1 MKWLALAAGLAVLV
15 VVAVALVGSRLPRH
29 HVAVRSARL
38 HQPLP
43 AVWDAIA
50 DPLAG
55 ASWRGDLRSVE
66 RLPDR
71 EGRLVWKE
79 RGRRGDALTLELM
92 ADEPPRRRVVRIA
105 DPSLPFG
112 GTWTYELATEGDAVR
127 VTITERGEVRNPVFR
142 FLARFVFGHG
152 GTMETFL
159 EQLGARFGEQVTP
172 SREEGGWDS
181 KRTARCATGRSR
193 RPGRRGSRRRS

>member
-1 MKWLALAAGLAVLV
+1 MKWVALAAGLVVLAV
-15 VVAVALVGSRLPRH
+15 AAIALVGSLLPRD
-29 HVAVRSARL
+29 HVAARSARF
-38 HQPLP
+38 HRPPQ
-43 AVWDAIA
+43 AVWDIIA

-55 ASWRGDLRSVE
+55 VSWRSDLRLVE

-71 EGRLVWKE
+71 DGRLVWRE
-79 RGRRGDALTLELM
+79 TSGNGDALTLELV

-112 GTWTYELATEGDAVR
+112 GTWTYELAGEGDAVR
-127 VTITERGEVRNPVFR
+127 VTITENGEVRNPVFR

-159 EQLGARFGEQVTP
+159 KMLGARLGEPVTP
-172 SREEGGWDS
+172 S
-181 KRTARCATGRSR
+181 
-193 RPGRRGSRRRS
+193 